1 MLVEEFMHHQL
12 TPLIDID
19 HKARNIPLLTERLT
33 KEELEA
39 GTLPYLVKKYKKTHK
54 IIEEGQVKPR
64 PKISEDLAAFYKQEF
79 KADERPPSTIIIK
92 DEKKKKKKKKAIK
105 HETHDIQEEHIKIK
119 QEPLDTDSLFEEELQ
134 NTTQDRPVAIKLEET
149 QPDIQLRPKHKS
161 SKRRNQSTDF
171 YDNLNR
177 TKSRKKSAKKTKP
190 NKASMF

>member
-19 HKARNIPLLTERLT
+19 HKTRNIPLLTEQLT

-92 DEKKKKKKKKAIK
+92 DEKKKKNKKKAIK
-105 HETHDIQEEHIKIK
+105 HETHETHDIQEEHNTIK

-134 NTTQDRPVAIKLEET
+134 DRPVAIKLEEI
-149 QPDIQLRPKHKS
+149 QPDIQWRPKHKS
-161 SKRRNQSTDF
+161 SKRRNQSTSF
-171 YDNLNR
+171 FDNLNR
-177 TKSRKKSAKKTKP
+177 TKSRKKSAKKTIA